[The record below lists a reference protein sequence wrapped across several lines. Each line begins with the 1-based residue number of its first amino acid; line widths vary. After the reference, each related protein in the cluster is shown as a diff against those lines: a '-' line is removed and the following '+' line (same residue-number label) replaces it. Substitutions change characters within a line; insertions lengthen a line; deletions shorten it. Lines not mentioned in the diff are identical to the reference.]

1 MKHAVVLDVKRCRGC
16 TTCIKNCPTEAIRV
30 RRGKAIILPDRCI
43 DCGRCIQ
50 VCPHRAIR
58 SVSDALDRL
67 REFRYCVAV
76 PEPALYGQFHH
87 LKQVDQVLNGLL
99 KVGFHKVFEA
109 AKAAEILTEYVAR
122 RTEGSPAQAPLIS
135 PHCPAI
141 LRLIRI
147 RFPRLIPHLDPL
159 VMPMEPAATLARRE
173 ACAETGLPPEEIG
186 VFAIVPCPAKVTAAH
201 NPEGLTAP
209 VLDGALSIRDVYLHL
224 LHPMEELPP
233 EKLLPM
239 SAAGATGVGVAVSGG
254 TSRARQAGRYVAVD
268 GIENCIQM
276 LEEIEDNRQPEVDF
290 IELSACTQGCVGGCL
305 TVENPYAARMRLER
319 IMGEMPPVAWPA
331 QPEEMDQ
338 EIVTFSRTPQYSPAF
353 RLDPDR
359 AEAMAKHLRI
369 EALEA
374 TLPGLHCGSCGAPN
388 CHAFAE
394 DVILGRASAD
404 DCIFKVRER
413 MRDMAGPAGDE
424 YLPPPFRQ
432 KTPQTKNK

>member
-1 MKHAVVLDVKRCRGC
+1 M
-16 TTCIKNCPTEAIRV
+16 
-30 RRGKAIILPDRCI
+30 
-43 DCGRCIQ
+43 
-50 VCPHRAIR
+50 
-58 SVSDALDRL
+58 
-67 REFRYCVAV
+67 
-76 PEPALYGQFHH
+76 
-87 LKQVDQVLNGLL
+87 
-99 KVGFHKVFEA
+99 
-109 AKAAEILTEYVAR
+109 
-122 RTEGSPAQAPLIS
+122 
-135 PHCPAI
+135 
-141 LRLIRI
+141 
-147 RFPRLIPHLDPL
+147 
-159 VMPMEPAATLARRE
+159 
-173 ACAETGLPPEEIG
+173 
-186 VFAIVPCPAKVTAAH
+186 
-201 NPEGLTAP
+201 
-209 VLDGALSIRDVYLHL
+209 
-224 LHPMEELPP
+224 
-233 EKLLPM
+233 
-239 SAAGATGVGVAVSGG
+239 
-254 TSRARQAGRYVAVD
+254 
-268 GIENCIQM
+268 
-276 LEEIEDNRQPEVDF
+276 
-290 IELSACTQGCVGGCL
+290 GGCL

-394 DVILGRASAD
+394 DVVLGRASAD